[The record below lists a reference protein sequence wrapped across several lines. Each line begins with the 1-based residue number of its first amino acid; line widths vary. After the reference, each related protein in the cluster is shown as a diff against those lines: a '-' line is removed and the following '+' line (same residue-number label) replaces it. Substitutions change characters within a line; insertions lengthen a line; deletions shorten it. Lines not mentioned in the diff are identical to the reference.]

1 VAILAEAAALPPD
14 AQEWEPGAGAT
25 GPDEIGMV
33 EIGTAETGTAETGTA
48 ETGMVEIGTASGGT
62 ATDGVIQGP
71 MLSSSVILA
80 SLGLGAGAGVLTGV
94 THITDMIMVMVIPM
108 VTTATG
114 MDIPV
119 TDTAITVTGTV
130 MDMATAAN
138 LVITANMAL
147 PPSRE

>member
-1 VAILAEAAALPPD
+1 VVAILAEAAASPPD
-14 AQEWEPGAGAT
+14 APEWDLGALAT
-25 GPDEIGMV
+25 GPEEIGLD
-33 EIGTAETGTAETGTA
+33 ETGAA
-48 ETGMVEIGTASGGT
+48 ETGMVVIGTADGGT

-71 MLSSSVILA
+71 TLSSSVILA
-80 SLGLGAGAGVLTGV
+80 FPGRGDGDGDGVLTGV
-94 THITDMIMVMVIPM
+94 THITDMIMVTVIPM
-108 VTTATG
+108 VTTATV

-130 MDMATAAN
+130 MDMAMAAN

>member
-1 VAILAEAAALPPD
+1 
-14 AQEWEPGAGAT
+14 
-25 GPDEIGMV
+25 MV
-33 EIGTAETGTAETGTA
+33 EIGTAETGAA
-48 ETGMVEIGTASGGT
+48 ETGMDVIGTADGGM

-94 THITDMIMVMVIPM
+94 THITDMIMGMVIPM

-130 MDMATAAN
+130 MDMATAPN